1 MSKDALRAA
10 ATGSVAEPPKTI
22 FQYLDDA
29 RVKQGIAAVAGK
41 YLTAERMLRLCVMAV
56 KKTPKLAACD
66 PATVLG
72 AMMTSA
78 ALDLEP
84 NTVQQQAFLIPYST
98 RRKLPN
104 GQWGDVLECQFQ
116 IGYRGFITL
125 AYRSP
130 RVKRLMAEAIH
141 AGDHFKHR
149 LGSGTFLEYE
159 KALVDRG
166 ALIGAFS
173 YVQLE
178 DGGEVA
184 CVLPLEE
191 VLKIRGRSE
200 TYKTLVRY
208 VENAQTDQD
217 RAKAQAK
224 LDDTPWVLWEDDMA
238 AKSAIKKHAKLLP
251 IASNDALAVAAEVDN
266 RAEGGGLDLRAMTTV
281 EQVCEV
287 FEEGGEPPALPDG
300 TAEQEAS
307 REAFGTVAR
316 GNQQATATPAAAPAE
331 PERNQA
337 AASGGGKRKPPA
349 AAAPAAAAPAEPQR
363 TYAEIADA
371 IKAAKDLDSALLELD
386 GARHLPPDQAKDL
399 KAMVDRMF
407 SGD

>member
-1 MSKDALRAA
+1 MSTNALRAA
-10 ATGSVAEPPKTI
+10 ATGTAAEPPKTI

-41 YLTAERMLRLCVMAV
+41 FLTADRMLRLCVMAV

-66 PATVLG
+66 PTTVLG

-78 ALDLEP
+78 ALGLEP
-84 NTVQQQAFLIPYST
+84 NTVQQQAFLIPYNT
-98 RRKLPN
+98 RRKMPN

-141 AGDHFKHR
+141 QGDHFKHR

-166 ALIGAFS
+166 TLIGAFS

-200 TYKTLVRY
+200 TYRTLLRY
-208 VENAQTDQD
+208 VENATNDSERQ
-217 RAKAQAK
+217 KAEQK
-224 LDDTPWVLWEDDMA
+224 LADTPWVLWEDDMA
-238 AKSAIKKHAKLLP
+238 AKSAIKKHAKMLP
-251 IASNDALAVAAEVDN
+251 IASNDALAIAAEVDN

-281 EQVCEV
+281 EQVREV
-287 FEEGGEPPALPDG
+287 FDEGGEPPALPDA
-300 TAEQEAS
+300 TDDQAAS
-307 REAFGTVAR
+307 REAFGTTQVR
-316 GNQQATATPAAAPAE
+316 GATPAPAAEPAQTTTPAAKSSGKGKVAAPA
-331 PERNQA
+331 P
-337 AASGGGKRKPPA
+337 AASDEPPR
-349 AAAPAAAAPAEPQR
+349 R
-363 TYAEIADA
+363 TYAQIADA
-371 IKAAKDLDSALLELD
+371 INKVPDGDRDAALLELD
-386 GARHLPPDQAKDL
+386 DARHLPADQAKDL
-399 KAMVDRMF
+399 KALVDRRF
-407 SGD
+407 PAG